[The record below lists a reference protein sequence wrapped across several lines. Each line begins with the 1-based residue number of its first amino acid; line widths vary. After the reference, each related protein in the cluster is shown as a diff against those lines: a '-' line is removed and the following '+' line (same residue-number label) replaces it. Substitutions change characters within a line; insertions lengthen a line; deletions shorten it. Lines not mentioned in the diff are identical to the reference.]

1 MKLWGRFVVKLKVK
15 LTIVATVSERT
26 ECDYLDDH
34 FNNKNEERDIV
45 DELRDAFKSGTL
57 VARLQQHDKSVRKNH
72 ATDKQLEII
81 VMNYPM
87 KSVPQFVL
95 GRWSLKPQRG
105 HKPAGLNPAFLPR
118 C

>member
-34 FNNKNEERDIV
+34 FNNKNIERDIV
-45 DELRDAFKSGTL
+45 DELRDAFKLGTL

-95 GRWSLKPQRG
+95 GRWSLKLQRG